1 MPQRPPNRTGPADLS
16 DRNRKALEALRKL
29 RAQPLPARMEMEME
43 DWIREIRLMRE
54 ESTQQMLEKFD
65 LPPEEPVA
73 PPAGDDSPPPSPP
86 EPRSP
91 ALNPAPEPPDPT
103 ATSTPRSEPPNETPS
118 ETKPRPTLVR
128 PDPDTPSARNRDAI
142 EALRSLAEHPAHR
155 TDAEAEARIRE
166 IRIERQAATRK
177 MPERLEQAT
186 GRPAGPAAD
195 SSE

>member
-1 MPQRPPNRTGPADLS
+1 MPQRPPHRTGPADLS
-16 DRNRKALEALRKL
+16 DRNRKALAALRRL
-29 RAQPLPARMEMEME
+29 WAQPLPARTAEAMDE
-43 DWIREIRLMRE
+43 WIREIRIMRE
-54 ESTQQMLEKFD
+54 ESTQQMLEKFE

-91 ALNPAPEPPDPT
+91 ALNPAPESPDPT
-103 ATSTPRSEPPNETPS
+103 ATSTPRSEPPNET
-118 ETKPRPTLVR
+118 KPRPTPVR
-128 PDPDTPSARNRDAI
+128 PDPDTPSDRNRDAI
-142 EALRSLAEHPAHR
+142 EALRSLAEHPPHR